1 MHSNVDCIILAAG
14 LSSRMFDFK
23 PLMLYNGIS
32 FLENIINK
40 TKNFCNK
47 VIVVTGYNSKLIESI
62 IQTKYNN
69 EKIYTV
75 FNPEYNSSMYLSLL
89 AGLKQVTNNNHVLYH
104 FIDQPTIPVQ
114 FYSEFL
120 AEIDTTSLIV
130 QPRNCNKRGHPLLFS
145 FNFCKHLLNSNPDSY
160 LKLEMKKFENEIKY
174 WDCNYMQ
181 ILKDFDTPEDY
192 KIIED

>member
-1 MHSNVDCIILAAG
+1 MQNNVDCIILAAG

-23 PLMLYNGIS
+23 PLMLYNGMS

-40 TKNFCNK
+40 TKKICNK

-89 AGLKQVTNNNHVLYH
+89 VGLTHVTNNNHVLYH

-114 FYSEFL
+114 FYYEFL

-130 QPRNCNKRGHPLLFS
+130 QPRYCNKRGHPLLFS

-174 WDCNYMQ
+174 WDCNYKQ
-181 ILKDFDTPEDY
+181 ILKDFDTPEDF

>member
-23 PLMLYNGIS
+23 PLMLYNGVS

-40 TKNFCNK
+40 AIKYCNK
-47 VIVVTGYNSKLIESI
+47 VIVVTGHNSKLIEFI
-62 IQTKYNN
+62 IQTKYKN
-69 EKIYTV
+69 EKIFTV

-89 AGLKQVTNNNHVLYH
+89 AGLKHVTKNNYVLYH
-104 FIDQPTIPVQ
+104 FIDQPTIPEK

-120 AEIDTTSLIV
+120 DEIDATSLIL
-130 QPRNCNKRGHPLLFS
+130 QPRYKFKRGHPLLFS

-181 ILKDFDTPEDY
+181 ILKDFDTPEDF

>member
-89 AGLKQVTNNNHVLYH
+89 AGDRKSVV
-104 FIDQPTIPVQ
+104 
-114 FYSEFL
+114 
-120 AEIDTTSLIV
+120 
-130 QPRNCNKRGHPLLFS
+130 
-145 FNFCKHLLNSNPDSY
+145 
-160 LKLEMKKFENEIKY
+160 
-174 WDCNYMQ
+174 
-181 ILKDFDTPEDY
+181 
-192 KIIED
+192 